1 VGASAGPDAGHSAGD
16 HGRPEQFRELAR
28 GFPWAW
34 GEEVVAGAAH
44 LPVRQSARLAAASPV
59 AADAIA
65 EVVLSFFSGLCIE
78 RNLKSGKASSPRKI
92 ENFMTA
98 LRSL

>member
-16 HGRPEQFRELAR
+16 RGHPEQFRELAR

-44 LPVRQSARLAAASPV
+44 LPARQSARLAVASLV
-59 AADAIA
+59 VADAIA
-65 EVVLSFFSGLCIE
+65 EVVLRRGVPQAAGPE
-78 RNLKSGKASSPRKI
+78 RGSWGA
-92 ENFMTA
+92 
-98 LRSL
+98 

>member
-1 VGASAGPDAGHSAGD
+1 MYVRPVLQTVAGALVGPDAGRSAGD
-16 HGRPEQFRELAR
+16 HGRPAQFREPAR

-44 LPVRQSARLAAASPV
+44 LPARQSARLAVASPV

-65 EVVLSFFSGLCIE
+65 MEVLRRGVPQAAGPECVL
-78 RNLKSGKASSPRKI
+78 
-92 ENFMTA
+92 
-98 LRSL
+98 